1 MRLGKIIQ
9 NYKGWR
15 ILTTCYL
22 AFLPP
27 FFAKSHG
34 GFWVCIS
41 HLSFP
46 ANLAAGARGGLNMA
60 FSIPSH
66 PYASRPM
73 VVSNSRTSHTFH
85 PRTFGG
91 PESMVALTCASIRQQ
106 KNWSFHVWCFFVA
119 EVHWPLARTCK
130 LRRFFTTCLVICGL
144 VFGVFLTKKTPP
156 KRKGSS
162 PTTKS
167 FAYFTTS
174 QLPNLGD
181 FLKL

>member
-1 MRLGKIIQ
+1 MRLGKVIQ

-22 AFLPP
+22 PFLPP
-27 FFAKSHG
+27 FFCQKPWRLLSLHL
-34 GFWVCIS
+34 S
-41 HLSFP
+41 SSSPLSFP

-60 FSIPSH
+60 FPIPSH
-66 PYASRPM
+66 PKASHPM

-106 KNWSFHVWCFFVA
+106 KKLVIPCVVFFVA

-130 LRRFFTTCLVICGL
+130 LRRFFTTCLVIFGL
-144 VFGVFLTKKTPP
+144 FFGAF
-156 KRKGSS
+156 
-162 PTTKS
+162 
-167 FAYFTTS
+167 FY
-174 QLPNLGD
+174 
-181 FLKL
+181 

>member
-1 MRLGKIIQ
+1 
-9 NYKGWR
+9 
-15 ILTTCYL
+15 
-22 AFLPP
+22 
-27 FFAKSHG
+27 
-34 GFWVCIS
+34 
-41 HLSFP
+41 
-46 ANLAAGARGGLNMA
+46 MA

-144 VFGVFLTKKTPP
+144 VFGVFFTRENPPQKKRFQPNDQKLRIFYDFTVAQSGRFSEALTVALPAPKSLAPNEQRKPKKQ
-156 KRKGSS
+156 KQN
-162 PTTKS
+162 PT
-167 FAYFTTS
+167 A
-174 QLPNLGD
+174 NW
-181 FLKL
+181 LKTLMYATLIHHQN